1 MLISQTLS
9 SHEIYVL
16 RRVIL
21 QMVDQELRVM
31 DPVLHQMDHDLV
43 PEVLVPQLL
52 VPAAILPS
60 VSKVVLHAVQVTTEK
75 KEAVAKLD
83 LLLLQM
89 HIQ

>member
-1 MLISQTLS
+1 MLILQTLF

-16 RRVIL
+16 QHIIL

-31 DPVLHQMDHDLV
+31 DPVLHQMDHNLV

-60 VSKVVLHAVQVTTEK
+60 VGKVGLHAVQVTTEN
-75 KEAVAKLD
+75 KEA
-83 LLLLQM
+83 
-89 HIQ
+89 